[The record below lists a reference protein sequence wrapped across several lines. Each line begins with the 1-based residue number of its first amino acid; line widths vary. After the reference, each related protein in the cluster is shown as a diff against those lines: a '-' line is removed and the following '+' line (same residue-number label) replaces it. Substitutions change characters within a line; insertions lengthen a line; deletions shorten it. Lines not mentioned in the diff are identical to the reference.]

1 MVAAMASRAVTTAA
15 AAFQGCSQQA
25 GEGRV
30 AQELS
35 QMASFG
41 SYNAEFQLKR
51 AQHGLHSS
59 SAPASVFTT

>member
-15 AAFQGCSQQA
+15 ATFQGCSQS